1 MIDNIKNLL
10 EENMLRI
17 MENVPSAC
25 MIFIDPVG
33 QWDVRDFEILWFNKA
48 AKELFGSRI
57 SGGKLHPQT
66 DQRLRTYTENLRR
79 FRQRMVEGQES
90 FIGPF
95 SATFINDSGKTIL
108 YDRYTMYLGEI
119 GFSRPTFL
127 FLAQGKAIE

>member
-1 MIDNIKNLL
+1 MIDEIKRLL
-10 EENMLRI
+10 QKNMLRI
-17 MENVPSAC
+17 MKNVPYAC

-33 QWDVRDFEILWFNKA
+33 QWDVADFEIVWFNKA

-66 DQRLRTYTENLRR
+66 DQRLKTYTENLNRL
-79 FRQRMVEGQES
+79 RQRMVEGQEI

-95 SATFINDSGKTIL
+95 SSTFINDSGQTIQ

-127 FLAQGKAIE
+127 FCAQGKTIE